1 MDNDI
6 LTLVAARPGRV
17 RDGLQA
23 LLEAIPQ
30 IEMIDHVGDGA
41 SAIKSVVEHRPA
53 LVLLDTNL
61 PGDEVWAVLRQIKA
75 QWPQARCLIMSD
87 SGQQRRAAKAAGADG
102 MLLKGFLA
110 AELVAVIKK
119 LKLLP
124 QEKPQTRMFGWRDH

>member
-1 MDNDI
+1 MNGDI
-6 LTLVAARPGRV
+6 STLIAARPGRV

-23 LLEAIPQ
+23 LLAAIPQ
-30 IEMIDHVGDGA
+30 IEMIGQADDGA
-41 SAIKSVVEHRPA
+41 SALKSVVEHRPA

-61 PGDEVWAVLRQIKA
+61 PGNEVWAVLRQIKA

-87 SGQQRRAAKAAGADG
+87 SGQQRRAAQAAGADG

-110 AELVAVIKK
+110 AELLAAIKE

-124 QEKPQTRMFGWRDH
+124 Q

>member
-1 MDNDI
+1 MNGDI
-6 LTLVAARPGRV
+6 STLVAARPGRV

-23 LLEAIPQ
+23 LLAAIPQ
-30 IEMIDHVGDGA
+30 IEMIGQADDGA
-41 SAIKSVVEHRPA
+41 SALKSVVEHRPA

-61 PGDEVWAVLRQIKA
+61 PGNEAWVVLRQIKA

-110 AELVAVIKK
+110 AELLTAIRE
-119 LKLLP
+119 LNLLP
-124 QEKPQTRMFGWRDH
+124 Q

>member
-1 MDNDI
+1 MNGDI
-6 LTLVAARPGRV
+6 STLVAARPGRV

-23 LLEAIPQ
+23 LLAAIPQ
-30 IEMIDHVGDGA
+30 IEMIGQADDGA
-41 SAIKSVVEHRPA
+41 SALKSVVEHRPA

-61 PGDEVWAVLRQIKA
+61 PGNEAWVVLRQIKA

-110 AELVAVIKK
+110 AELVATIKE

-124 QEKPQTRMFGWRDH
+124 Q

>member
-1 MDNDI
+1 MNGDI
-6 LTLVAARPGRV
+6 SILVAARPGRV

-23 LLEAIPQ
+23 LLAAIPQ
-30 IEMIDHVGDGA
+30 IEMIGQADDGA
-41 SAIKSVVEHRPA
+41 SALKSVVEHRPA

-61 PGDEVWAVLRQIKA
+61 PGDEVLAVLRQIKA

-87 SGQQRRAAKAAGADG
+87 SGQQRRTAKAAGADG

-110 AELVAVIKK
+110 AELLTAIRE

-124 QEKPQTRMFGWRDH
+124 Q